1 MLNQSDPHT
10 QASPLTAAPPISDT
24 LNGTATTLNQALA
37 MTESILGRVR
47 GSVPLLVDG
56 QKGGGGGGGEQPNLI
71 SLANLT
77 QKQASQ
83 LIDQLG
89 EILARL

>member
-1 MLNQSDPHT
+1 MLNQSASQS
-10 QASPLTAAPPISDT
+10 QANPPMAAAPISDT
-24 LNGTATTLNQALA
+24 LNGTTTTLHQALA

-47 GSVPLLVDG
+47 GNVPMPVDT
-56 QKGGGGGGGEQPNLI
+56 QKTGGEQPNLN

-77 QKQASQ
+77 QEQASQ
-83 LIDQLG
+83 LIDRLG